1 MKVQAV
7 ASELSLEITHC
18 SGLFFSLTCN
28 KGLWSYDP
36 GPLSRTG
43 SGVGGEAA
51 WPESSVKQRITP
63 VAFP

>member
-7 ASELSLEITHC
+7 APELSLGDHTLLC
-18 SGLFFSLTCN
+18 LFFSLTCN

-43 SGVGGEAA
+43 SGVGEEAA
-51 WPESSVKQRITP
+51 WPQSSMKQCITP